1 MLFVGVCRSF
11 AAVLLFLTAAT
22 AFAAEPSPVLSPA
35 EEQLVLQSGFE
46 RPTLQSIK
54 EETQSA
60 LHRLRGYDEK
70 GFQIIVRG
78 IVASVPES
86 RTEQVLSALGTRLA
100 PFGIIAFIADI
111 NEPIKSDKIGFLKC
125 TDQYEILRV
134 MYTNGNED
142 DISHEDLLERLKEW
156 EAKYPFDIIGAGHD
170 WVELEFKILP
180 DNVKAF
186 AEEVYDFSPDVV
198 DEDLGTVQELVK
210 DLQATKRLL
219 MWWE

>member
-1 MLFVGVCRSF
+1 MLSVGVCRSF
-11 AAVLLFLTAAT
+11 AAVFLLFSAAT
-22 AFAAEPSPVLSPA
+22 VCAAEPSPALSPS
-35 EEQLVLQSGFE
+35 EEQLILQTGFE
-46 RPTLQSIK
+46 RPILQIIK

-78 IVASVPES
+78 IVTSVPES
-86 RTEQVLSALGTRLA
+86 RTERLLSALRTRLA
-100 PFGIIAFIADI
+100 PFGVRAFIVDI
-111 NEPIKSDKIGFLKC
+111 NEPIKSDQIGFLKC
-125 TDQYEILRV
+125 ADQYEILRV

-142 DISHEDLLERLKEW
+142 DITHEDILERMKEW
-156 EAKYPFDIIGAGHD
+156 EHKYPFDIVGAEHD
-170 WVELEFKILP
+170 WVEIEFKVVP
-180 DNVKAF
+180 ENVKAF